1 VVKVVEAP
9 TKTTTATGDT
19 PIAGASPATTLPMN
33 QQVSSQQIQQAI
45 AQTES
50 NTQDLSVPVFVDSQ
64 LPEPEPENPLV
75 IQTGAETRLDIITI
89 NQQAIQLQ
97 DTQGFRLTI
106 SSTDAK
112 GELAKVNAKG
122 AIMLKRG
129 NFLTVTGDGYKP
141 NSMAVAWLFSQ
152 PKRLGV
158 ISVGADGVFAANL
171 WVAEDVSSGQHT
183 AQVNG
188 LTIDGQVRS
197 LNLAVEVVDDL
208 DAISNPVD
216 STRKSDNRLY
226 LQFAIAAVLI
236 GALLYFIA
244 IERRRRL

>member
-1 VVKVVEAP
+1 VVKVIEAP
-9 TKTTTATGDT
+9 TKTATATGDT
-19 PIAGASPATTLPMN
+19 PIAGDSPATTLPMN

-75 IQTGAETRLDIITI
+75 IQTGDETRLDIITI

-97 DTQGFRLTI
+97 DTQGFRLTV
-106 SSTDAK
+106 SATDAK
-112 GELAKVNAKG
+112 GELAKVNARG
-122 AIMLKRG
+122 VIVLKRG

-171 WVAEDVSSGQHT
+171 WVAEDVPTGQHT
-183 AQVNG
+183 TQING

-197 LNLAVEVVDDL
+197 LNLAVEVVDELDTISYAADL
-208 DAISNPVD
+208 
-216 STRKSDNRLY
+216 TRKSNTRLY
-226 LQFAIAAVLI
+226 LQFAIAAALLGALFFVKLI
-236 GALLYFIA
+236 GK
-244 IERRRRL
+244 RRRL